1 MRKPLLVLAALA
13 ALAVPAIAQIAP
25 VRIIRPVEPP
35 PQVQAIQITP
45 QDQQLTFDVTNDPE
59 RAKALIAKLRA
70 KNRELR
76 GQMALTLGDLQSL
89 RTQLDEITRAGGSMV
104 RAQCVSA
111 SLSRRTD
118 GGGEEN
124 CAASGYMCA
133 SVEGTCHRQCT
144 TSNMCA
150 PGFLCDTSVSRCVPP
165 PRGDDE

>member
-25 VRIIRPVEPP
+25 VRIIRPVDPP
-35 PQVQAIQITP
+35 PQVQNIQVTP
-45 QDQQLTFDVTNDPE
+45 QDQQLTFDVANDPE

-70 KNRELR
+70 TNRELR

-89 RTQLDEITRAGGSMV
+89 RTQLDEITRAGGSLV

-111 SLSRRTD
+111 TLSRRTD
-118 GGGEEN
+118 GAGEEN